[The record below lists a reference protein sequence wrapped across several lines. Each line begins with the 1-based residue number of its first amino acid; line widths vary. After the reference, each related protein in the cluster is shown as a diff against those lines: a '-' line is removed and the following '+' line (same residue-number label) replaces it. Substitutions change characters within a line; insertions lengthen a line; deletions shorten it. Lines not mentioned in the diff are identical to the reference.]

1 VTAHRFQG
9 HADFCQAYHRADIFL
24 DTPNYCG
31 QNTALFGIWLGVV
44 MLTVAGE
51 IQKHRALAS
60 MLLTHGAP
68 HTIARTVQDYEEIAV
83 RLALRPDLLLPLRA
97 YLTQRPLAS
106 PLFDVARWVSGL
118 ERALSAAWDLYI
130 MPQAGDVKL
139 QGRGEIEPGVAG
151 EQAGH
156 ARDFRRHLVLTP

>member
-1 VTAHRFQG
+1 
-9 HADFCQAYHRADIFL
+9 
-24 DTPNYCG
+24 
-31 QNTALFGIWLGVV
+31 
-44 MLTVAGE
+44 M
-51 IQKHRALAS
+51 S
-60 MLLTHGAP
+60 
-68 HTIARTVQDYEEIAV
+68 ARVHHSRV
-83 RLALRPDLLLPLRA
+83 LLLLSRRDRRSMQLPRAYSLRA